1 MLLAPTTQTFRKK
14 KKKKKKKKSGYGGCA
29 ELKSADLPGDLRVSY
44 LLGFY
49 EQMTLQASSF
59 KFMWVCETK
68 FVHASLR
75 RVRFF
80 LSVSELVGAGV
91 VPQQPKCLKQ
101 DATQNSRSFLK
112 RLGRRRKP
120 LT

>member
-1 MLLAPTTQTFRKK
+1 MGL
-14 KKKKKKKKSGYGGCA
+14 
-29 ELKSADLPGDLRVSY
+29 SAMM
-44 LLGFY
+44 GFY
-49 EQMTLQASSF
+49 EWMTLQASSF
-59 KFMWVCETK
+59 KFIWVCKTK

-101 DATQNSRSFLK
+101 DATQSSQSLK
-112 RLGRRRKP
+112 VLRKKKK
-120 LT
+120 TTYIRISDFRQ